1 MTSKT
6 VLQTLDIY
14 GASSHRNQN
23 RDRFRK
29 FSISLS
35 MKDVSASSQ
44 TGKNM
49 EGTSQEISIV
59 KPSNL
64 CFDSTLPSD
73 HDFDCMHKRAFGS
86 FIIRE
91 VLLDEEYWTAAWL
104 RAETNWEDRSDER
117 YAESYKRKFTDQ
129 EYYAL
134 KRRCRS
140 NLREKCTCLVAVKQ
154 DEQNV
159 KRTALNSIFGT
170 LDVSIRHLLPGEMFP
185 GDRSK
190 ANMSAGPGTNIA
202 GPHRYGYVSNLCIR
216 KSARRQGIASNMMRL
231 AVQVAKSAGVEEV
244 FVHVERKNMAAQ
256 QLYSKIGFQMVEM
269 DMAHSSEDQ
278 NYLMSC
284 RTT

>member
-129 EYYAL
+129 
-134 KRRCRS
+134 
-140 NLREKCTCLVAVKQ
+140 VKQ